1 MTGRAGGRT
10 IPLSSQRAGSRGA
23 WPMLGEVVRKAGEGA
38 AGAVAGPTEGLAEQA
53 LGFLLS
59 PWGLGLAVVL
69 FLVIRWI
76 R

>member
-1 MTGRAGGRT
+1 
-10 IPLSSQRAGSRGA
+10 
-23 WPMLGEVVRKAGEGA
+23 MLGEVVRKAGEGA